1 MWKLAQKFTSLNP
14 DLDNLQKIKWVIAK
28 PYVACNNHMHRY
40 IYRCMLC
47 LYRMW
52 EHFLYNCCEGVWR
65 ASDLTLMDLCCLLQG
80 IHHYCSGAAVRAG
93 HHVDLRLFPVWG
105 RHDCHVLPVHHTWQP
120 SGRYALCHA
129 LSVFQTGWSNSC
141 QKKKLNTKTF
151 FSFGGKT
158 RFVFW
163 FQVREEYG
171 LIGSRFC
178 APRKAKYSEF
188 ISSQSKAQVSRFLVF
203 TCLWY

>member
-1 MWKLAQKFTSLNP
+1 MLHATIICT
-14 DLDNLQKIKWVIAK
+14 D
-28 PYVACNNHMHRY
+28 

-80 IHHYCSGAAVRAG
+80 VHHYCSGAVVRAG

-141 QKKKLNTKTF
+141 QKKIKIQKHFFLLVAKLDLYFGFRWGKSMDSSGLDSVHRGRQNTL
-151 FSFGGKT
+151 SSL
-158 RFVFW
+158 VH
-163 FQVREEYG
+163 
-171 LIGSRFC
+171 
-178 APRKAKYSEF
+178 KAKL
-188 ISSQSKAQVSRFLVF
+188 R
-203 TCLWY
+203 